1 MSQTE
6 VETKEKSTERYFFN
20 LVDDLARCS
29 SRSSV
34 NLREASLRKTRVFGK
49 KHRTGKTGNHN
60 KTTMQGP
67 TCFKAKSSLPSKNLG
82 NLPAV
87 TLHDLSQAKA
97 EQQKQQSARCV
108 GTIVTVSPPTQQ
120 PLLPGAADTSQKS
133 WPILELVAQTS
144 LVSVWTWHVHTRT
157 EARWN

>member
-1 MSQTE
+1 M
-6 VETKEKSTERYFFN
+6 
-20 LVDDLARCS
+20 
-29 SRSSV
+29 
-34 NLREASLRKTRVFGK
+34 RKTRVFGK
-49 KHRTGKTGNHN
+49 TPDRTGKTGNHN

-133 WPILELVAQTS
+133 WPILGLVAQTS

-157 EARWN
+157 ERPGGTMLSTNWYHLLVCCLCHTSHTEISSAGHINYRLNNAV